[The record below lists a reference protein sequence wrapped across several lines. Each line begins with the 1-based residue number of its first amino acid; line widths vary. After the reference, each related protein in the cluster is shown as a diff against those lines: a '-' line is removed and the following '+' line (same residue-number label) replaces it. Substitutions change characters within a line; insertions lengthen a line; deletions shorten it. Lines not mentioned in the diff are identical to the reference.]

1 MYQGRYNGGKEYHP
15 PDLDRV
21 LARAWGQRVEKIVV
35 TAGSL
40 AEAREALQFVERD
53 ERLFTTVGVHPTR
66 CSEFEENGGA
76 AHLGRLQDLAASAA
90 GTGKLV
96 AVGECG
102 LDYDRLN
109 FCPKETQK
117 TWFAAHFELA
127 RATGLP
133 MFLHLRNAADDFV
146 EILEAHR
153 QDFAAGVVHSFDS
166 GRDVLERLL
175 AFPNLYIGING
186 CSLRTEENLG
196 VAAAVPADR
205 LLIETDAPWC
215 EIRPSH
221 AGSAHVRTKF
231 PAKDRKKFVEGTLV
245 KGRNEPCNLVQVL
258 EVLGGVRGEDPEALA
273 AQVYSNTEKVFF
285 PGKG

>member
-76 AHLGRLQDLAASAA
+76 AHLGRLRDLAASAA

-109 FCPKETQK
+109 FCPKETLRRCRNIGRP
-117 TWFAAHFELA
+117 APVA
-127 RATGLP
+127 RASSNWATNHV
-133 MFLHLRNAADDFV
+133 FCV
-146 EILEAHR
+146 
-153 QDFAAGVVHSFDS
+153 
-166 GRDVLERLL
+166 
-175 AFPNLYIGING
+175 
-186 CSLRTEENLG
+186 SLG
-196 VAAAVPADR
+196 Q
-205 LLIETDAPWC
+205 
-215 EIRPSH
+215 
-221 AGSAHVRTKF
+221 KF
-231 PAKDRKKFVEGTLV
+231 SR
-245 KGRNEPCNLVQVL
+245 
-258 EVLGGVRGEDPEALA
+258 
-273 AQVYSNTEKVFF
+273 S
-285 PGKG
+285 